1 MSVRRSLN
9 TDGFTPLHGVPSC
22 SSSQAFSLT
31 QAAPHLQLS
40 IHSMAL
46 DSGSDTARPESNSTP
61 RDTHGDSPEQPAQ
74 SDDPGPA
81 DSDGDSEVYEI
92 EAILDAKRGATGSVS
107 SCCHLLTKKTR
118 LTLFILRPES
128 VTLSSGKGTQT
139 KRTVGLMKEMLGE
152 WHFCSYCFFASQ
164 FSLQRCEGTHSR
176 VLVTPWEKER

>member
-1 MSVRRSLN
+1 MN
-9 TDGFTPLHGVPSC
+9 TDGLTPLHGVPSC

-31 QAAPHLQLS
+31 QAPHLQLS

-107 SCCHLLTKKTR
+107 SCCHLLTKKNASHVVYPKTR
-118 LTLFILRPES
+118 IGYF
-128 VTLSSGKGTQT
+128 VKWKGYPDEENSW
-139 KRTVGLMKEMLGE
+139 VD
-152 WHFCSYCFFASQ
+152 
-164 FSLQRCEGTHSR
+164 
-176 VLVTPWEKER
+176 ERDAG

>member
-1 MSVRRSLN
+1 MLTLNVDHVSVRRSLN
-9 TDGFTPLHGVPSC
+9 TDCFTPLHGVPSC
-22 SSSQAFSLT
+22 GSSQACSLT
-31 QAAPHLQLS
+31 HQAAPYLQHS
-40 IHSMAL
+40 THSMAL
-46 DSGSDTARPESNSTP
+46 DSGSDTARPESDSTP

-107 SCCHLLTKKTR
+107 SCYHFLTKKTR

-128 VTLSSGKGTQT
+128 VTLSNGKGTQT

-152 WHFCSYCFFASQ
+152 WPFCSCCFFAS
-164 FSLQRCEGTHSR
+164 
-176 VLVTPWEKER
+176 